1 MDFRNQRLLFSEA
14 AQEARILLIGAGA
27 INSFVALGLAKM
39 GCKNIEI
46 WDGDTI
52 EPHNIANQMFPLSFV
67 GKNKAEAVAEMC
79 SMFSDVKVT
88 AIPMFFESF
97 KNNKHFNV
105 VVIGVDSMKARREL
119 FDSLE
124 GTSYQTQYIDARMG
138 GQFFRV
144 FSVDGSLDEMAKY
157 KKTLH
162 TDEQASP
169 ERCGQKSIIYTV
181 FGVASQVCNYVRRA
195 AEGLET
201 TKEENFDYNVPAVMS
216 EEVAQLAD

>member
-1 MDFRNQRLLFSEA
+1 
-14 AQEARILLIGAGA
+14 
-27 INSFVALGLAKM
+27 VALGLAKM

-88 AIPMFFESF
+88 AIPLFFESF
-97 KNNKHFNV
+97 KNSRYNSV
-105 VVIGVDSMKARREL
+105 VVMGVDSMKIRKEL
-119 FDSLE
+119 WESFKDE
-124 GTSYQTQYIDARMG
+124 CPACPYVDARMG

-144 FSVDGSLDEMAKY
+144 FSVGAMSIEDYE
-157 KKTLH
+157 KTLH
-162 TDEQASP
+162 TDEQASQ

-195 AEGLET
+195 AEGLDT
-201 TKEENFDYNVPAVMS
+201 TESEHCDYNVPAVM
-216 EEVAQLAD
+216 EEVVALAD